1 MKGLKRYKPHTVRVA
16 LPITPKIL
24 LKIKNELESTDINS
38 YTYWSI
44 FFYAF
49 YLMCR
54 KSNLVG
60 TAEDDSKCLYRGDIK
75 VFKEYVIVKFHWS
88 KTIQFGKRCLEI
100 PIIKNSPSSL
110 CAYSAFKVMCTQFS
124 VSSSSP
130 ELMQVQG
137 DWKSDAYK
145 LYLRYG
151 FRFL

>member
-75 VFKEYVIVKFHWS
+75 VFKEYLIVKF
-88 KTIQFGKRCLEI
+88 QV
-100 PIIKNSPSSL
+100 PS
-110 CAYSAFKVMCTQFS
+110 
-124 VSSSSP
+124 
-130 ELMQVQG
+130 QG
-137 DWKSDAYK
+137 H
-145 LYLRYG
+145 YG
-151 FRFL
+151 FHSFRLLTDFVCLYNYEF